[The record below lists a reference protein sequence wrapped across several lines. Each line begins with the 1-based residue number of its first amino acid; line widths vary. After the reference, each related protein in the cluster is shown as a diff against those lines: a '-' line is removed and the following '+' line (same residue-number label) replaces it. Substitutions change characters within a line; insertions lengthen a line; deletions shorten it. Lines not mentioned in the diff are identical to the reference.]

1 MKKWLKEKWNIQSNA
16 QFWIIM
22 LVFAIT
28 GSTSAKITR
37 PILNSI
43 EWVDELPTF
52 AYVIIYL
59 FFTILF
65 YQFLLVLFG
74 WLFGEYAFFL
84 NFVKKMMGRFKR
96 SKKKNIS

>member
-43 EWVDELPTF
+43 SWVDELPRL
-52 AYVIIYL
+52 AYIIIYL

-74 WLFGEYAFFL
+74 WLFGEFTFFW
-84 NFVKKMMGRFKR
+84 NFEKKIWRRFH
-96 SKKKNIS
+96 SDKKKN